1 LRALSLV
8 VLLAGSLLAAGCTSV
23 GYYYQAMSGQM
34 QIWHRS
40 RPISQMID
48 ESGTDAALRE
58 RLQAVQRI
66 RDFASRELALP
77 DNSSYRKYADLER
90 QFVVWN
96 VFATEEFSIDPV
108 TWCFPIAGCVAYR
121 GYFKEAAANKFAD
134 GLRTKNLDVLVAGV
148 AAYSTLGWFDD
159 PVLNTFIHDQD
170 VDIARLLFHELAHQI
185 VYVQDDSSF
194 NESFATAVEL
204 EGTGRWLD
212 KNGTPEQRA
221 KFEARQV
228 RRREFVELIGRYRER
243 LRALYKVEASA
254 VQKRLGKS
262 QTFAELKNEYEK
274 LKTLWGGYTG
284 YDGFFREPLTNAR
297 LVPVA
302 TYSEWVPAFR
312 KLLAEQGGD
321 LKRFYDA
328 VREIAKLPTKERE
341 QRLGGKVNRSA
352 MLHLHA
358 KFQHRSRL

>member
-1 LRALSLV
+1 LRVCSIFALFAG
-8 VLLAGSLLAAGCTSV
+8 LLLTAGCSSV

-40 RPISQMID
+40 RPIARMID
-48 ESGTDAALRE
+48 ESGTDAALLE

-66 RDFASRELALP
+66 RNFASLELGLP

-108 TWCFPIAGCVAYR
+108 QWCFPVAGCVAYR
-121 GYFKEAAANKFAD
+121 GYFKEAAANKFAA
-134 GLRTKNLDVLVAGV
+134 GLREKHLDVWVGGV

-159 PVLNTFIHDQD
+159 PVLNTFIYDQD
-170 VDIARLLFHELAHQI
+170 VDIARLLFHELAHQV

-221 KFEARQV
+221 EFEARQV
-228 RRREFVELIGRYRER
+228 RRREFVDLVGRYRDR
-243 LRALYKVEASA
+243 LRTLYAEDGPAE
-254 VQKRLGKS
+254 QKRLGKT
-262 QTFAELKNEYEK
+262 QTFAALTNEYEN
-274 LKTLWGGYTG
+274 LKAAWGGYTG
-284 YDGFFREPLTNAR
+284 YDGFFREPLNNAR
-297 LVPVA
+297 LVPIA

-312 KLLAEQGGD
+312 RLLAEQGGD
-321 LKRFYDA
+321 LQRFYEA
-328 VREIAKLPTKERE
+328 ARAIAKLPMKERE
-341 QRLGGKVNRSA
+341 QRLGGKVNGSA
-352 MLHLHA
+352 MLHL
-358 KFQHRSRL
+358 QP